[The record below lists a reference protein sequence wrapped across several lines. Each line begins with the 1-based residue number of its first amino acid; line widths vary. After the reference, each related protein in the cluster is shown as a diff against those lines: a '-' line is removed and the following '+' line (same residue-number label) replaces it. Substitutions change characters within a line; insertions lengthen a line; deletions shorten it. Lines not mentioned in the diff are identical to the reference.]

1 MEEKLLGKIR
11 PIVSDLLG
19 EEVKVELEHPG
30 QDEHGDYSTN
40 VAMAVFGKTKNGKRE
55 TNWTSPM
62 ELAEEIKV
70 RLEGREGF
78 GELVEK
84 IEVAP
89 PGFIN
94 FWLSKQVLVG
104 ELEEAVQ
111 SDYGRHDWGRGRKVV
126 VDYSGPNIAKP
137 FGIGHLRSTI
147 VGQAVCNLY
156 SYLGWKTIGDNHIGD
171 WGTQFGR
178 LLYQITSKGL
188 DPKQL
193 TIDELEKLYVEFNTE
208 AQENLELNEEARRW
222 FKKLEDGDSEAR
234 AIWEV
239 LREIS
244 FREYERIYDLLDVHI
259 ENAYGESSYE
269 SMLGEV
275 IGECLEKKVAREDQG
290 ALIIE
295 YPDGMTPGILRKSD
309 GASTYLTRDLATIKF
324 RLEKWNP
331 DLVIYEVGAEQSLH
345 FQQVFAAAE
354 LLGWGS
360 KGQFYHLKH
369 CLYLSPSGKK
379 FSTRRGDT
387 VHLEEVLEEAVE
399 RAGKLAAS
407 GPATG
412 SSPEKTEQ
420 AGPRFSGG
428 SPTRVTRAPDLGL
441 ARVVGVG
448 AVKYFDLS
456 HHPASDIVFDWEK
469 IMALEGNSAPYI
481 QYTSARCRSV
491 LQQARISN
499 LQFPIYNKF
508 DDYQFNN
515 EEMVL
520 LRTFYK
526 FPEVLRQAAENFSP
540 NLLANFLFDLAQ
552 KYNAFYNR
560 HRILPVEAQGH
571 NKHRILGGTLDNR
584 RQTLEKDLTSDAPVL
599 NVFRLVLTQG
609 VGSILK
615 TGLNLLGIEAPEK
628 M

>member
-369 CLYLSPSGKK
+369 GLYLSPSGKK

-560 HRILPVEAQGH
+560 HRILPVEAERY
-571 NKHRILGGTLDNR
+571 NRHRILGGTLDNR
-584 RQTLEKDLTSDAPVL
+584 RQTLEKDLTSDAPVP

-615 TGLNLLGIEAPEK
+615 TGLSLLGIEAPEK

>member
-369 CLYLSPSGKK
+369 GLYLSPSGKK

-584 RQTLEKDLTSDAPVL
+584 RQTLEKDLTSDAPVP

-615 TGLNLLGIEAPEK
+615 TGLSLLGIEAPEK

>member
-369 CLYLSPSGKK
+369 GLYLSPSGKK

-481 QYTSARCRSV
+481 Q
-491 LQQARISN
+491 
-499 LQFPIYNKF
+499 
-508 DDYQFNN
+508 
-515 EEMVL
+515 
-520 LRTFYK
+520 
-526 FPEVLRQAAENFSP
+526 
-540 NLLANFLFDLAQ
+540 
-552 KYNAFYNR
+552 
-560 HRILPVEAQGH
+560 
-571 NKHRILGGTLDNR
+571 
-584 RQTLEKDLTSDAPVL
+584 
-599 NVFRLVLTQG
+599 
-609 VGSILK
+609 
-615 TGLNLLGIEAPEK
+615 
-628 M
+628 